1 MKSGSSDLAML
12 LGEHV
17 VCTII
22 IIIIII
28 KVVLEQVEKKTEKGS
43 VN

>member
-12 LGEHV
+12 LGEHL
-17 VCTII
+17 VCTI

-28 KVVLEQVEKKTEKGS
+28 KVVLEQVEKKD
-43 VN
+43 

>member
-12 LGEHV
+12 LGGHV
-17 VCTII
+17 VCT

-28 KVVLEQVEKKTEKGS
+28 KVVLEQVEKKD
-43 VN
+43 

>member
-17 VCTII
+17 VSTIII

-28 KVVLEQVEKKTEKGS
+28 KVVLEQVEKKD
-43 VN
+43 